1 MDVGLAGTLLLAV
14 AGGLTA
20 LAAAYLLLLALA
32 ALRPLRTAPSRPG
45 GKRLAV
51 IVPAHNEA
59 ELLPRCLASLRAQ
72 NYPANLTRIVVVA
85 DNCTDDTPAIALASG
100 AEVMI
105 RNEPDLRGKG
115 RALRWATDRLLAEAD
130 PVDAVAVVD
139 ADSIAAPGLLRG
151 LESAMA
157 AGAEAVQ
164 GEYLVLD
171 DGSGTATP
179 LRQAS
184 FLLFHRTRFRG
195 RAALGLPCSLVG
207 NGMLLRRTLLERIP
221 WSAFTATEDLEYS
234 TDLRLA
240 GVRLRFAPRAVVYG
254 PASGL
259 GKAGATQRMRWEGG
273 RFHVVRTRFPRLL
286 GAMLWHGKWSL
297 WDAAADLAV
306 PPLGLLV
313 LLSLLGGGVS
323 LAAGILGAVDLWAGV
338 PWGAVVLLLIS
349 YVLVGLRAARAPASA
364 YRALLSTP
372 QFLVAKLGT
381 YLRMTRGL
389 GADRWERTERP
400 SEATGFPLPSPSAP
414 SSPEGVSGAARTG

>member
-207 NGMLLRRTLLERIP
+207 NGMLLRRTLLGARSPRPRTSSTRPTSDSPGSGCASLPAQSSTAPPRVLARPVRRSGCAGRADASMWCGPGFHVCSGPCCGTESGRCGMRLPIWP
-221 WSAFTATEDLEYS
+221 SLRSAFWCSSACW
-234 TDLRLA
+234 
-240 GVRLRFAPRAVVYG
+240 
-254 PASGL
+254 
-259 GKAGATQRMRWEGG
+259 AGA
-273 RFHVVRTRFPRLL
+273 
-286 GAMLWHGKWSL
+286 
-297 WDAAADLAV
+297 
-306 PPLGLLV
+306 
-313 LLSLLGGGVS
+313 
-323 LAAGILGAVDLWAGV
+323 
-338 PWGAVVLLLIS
+338 
-349 YVLVGLRAARAPASA
+349 
-364 YRALLSTP
+364 
-372 QFLVAKLGT
+372 
-381 YLRMTRGL
+381 
-389 GADRWERTERP
+389 
-400 SEATGFPLPSPSAP
+400 
-414 SSPEGVSGAARTG
+414 